1 MGVMLYAMV
10 LGHYPF
16 ENKEDKEAL
25 RQMIINKEIKIPR
38 KGQVNKM
45 MRRKSKLDTKDS
57 QGAAPTEA
65 KNDQVLQIPENISD
79 ECREVIELM
88 LHKDPDK
95 RISLFDLQHHPWL
108 CRYSQSNKQMWEE
121 TSNERSR
128 SNSNSFD
135 GSSDSGSLKSAKE
148 SKGSRKEVFEQDQK

>member
-25 RQMIINKEIKIPR
+25 RNMIINKEIKLPR
-38 KGQVNKM
+38 RAQQQKM
-45 MRRKSKLDTKDS
+45 MRRKSKLESKEGGTT
-57 QGAAPTEA
+57 QNLQ
-65 KNDQVLQIPENISD
+65 NDKLYQIPENISD

-121 TSNERSR
+121 TSNENES
-128 SNSNSFD
+128 SVK
-135 GSSDSGSLKSAKE
+135 SSDFESSRTPSEKSARG
-148 SKGSRKEVFEQDQK
+148 SKKQEEEQDQP